1 MKQIA
6 GIFYRLRYVARM
18 RQRGVDFPTAWYCS
32 GVSLAE
38 YGREQ
43 SPRDAADE
51 ELSYWTE

>member
-6 GIFYRLRYVARM
+6 GLIFRLRYVARM
-18 RQRGVDFPTAWYCS
+18 RQRGVDYGTAWYCS

-38 YGREQ
+38 YGFDQ

-51 ELSYWTE
+51 ELSCWTD